1 MTSMPAMLTTLIVS
15 CGTLV
20 AGLAGVR
27 VSAAE
32 PADPARLPT
41 ITVADVSLG
50 LRAAGEP
57 LTVESLQ
64 HRVVVFAFW
73 NHESQ
78 DSRAMLPLL
87 EQLHRSQAPAG
98 LLVVGAHIQSGGPV
112 EVREA
117 ARKADLTF
125 PVVVKPSIK
134 GLDPPAPPHV
144 VVFDHTG
151 AAIASGTIQEVAQ
164 PVLAAVR
171 AAPPI
176 VLAGRHLQKL
186 PAIERMLRDDAQL
199 KAALHKATELAESAD
214 EATAEE
220 ARFVLERLGVLAAS
234 LLAKAEAT
242 KATDP
247 AAATELLHR
256 VATAFRG
263 HEAGDRAVNLQRE
276 WKRDPQVTNGLQAA
290 HLAWQLEALR
300 AQALAPASVPRS
312 GGQPGPRVASMKTV
326 ASIPPAVKDRLAQ
339 LAASILLL
347 GPGSTYA
354 SRAEEIAIELGL
366 DLPTSP

>member
-117 ARKADLTF
+117 ARKAGLTF

-171 AAPPI
+171 AAPPS

-263 HEAGDRAVNLQRE
+263 HEAGNRAVNLQRE

-354 SRAEEIAIELGL
+354 SRAEEIVIELGL